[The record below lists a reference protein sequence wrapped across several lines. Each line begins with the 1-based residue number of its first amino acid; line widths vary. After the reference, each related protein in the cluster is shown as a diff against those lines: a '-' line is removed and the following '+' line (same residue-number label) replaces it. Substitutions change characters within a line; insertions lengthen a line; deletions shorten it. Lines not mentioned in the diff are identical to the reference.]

1 MAATIKQTVVSSL
14 KLLLPAIILALT
26 SACATNISA
35 GGATVSLPSG
45 GGSAAKTGREMYQ
58 KMMSEGAAYDDKAL
72 QAYVSRIGQS
82 LVASAGRHSS
92 EFTFTVLDN
101 PNINAFATPGGYI
114 YVNRGLM
121 AYLDSEA
128 ELAGV
133 LGHEIAHVTQNHSS
147 RQQTAGTTNSVLA
160 AMAYVI
166 TGSRDVAEAST
177 MAGTALVRGYGR
189 DHELEAD
196 EHGAQY
202 MHKTGYDADALLE
215 VIGVL
220 KDQEQYQRVKAK
232 SSGEKVA
239 SYHGLYA
246 THPRN
251 DARLQQVIRTASELE
266 LDQDVENPAKPGE
279 FRKLMEG
286 LVWGAST
293 QGLRAEDR
301 YYHNKL
307 GFTFVRPQGWTVTAN
322 AKAIVASSADGS
334 ASLTVTIRK
343 QDKALTPQKVL
354 EDNTSGDIS
363 IGTELEQSGLK
374 GYTAVASNGSTSRRV
389 AVIDYRS
396 LSYLFE
402 GKADNFVATDPTFL
416 AIVESFRPSHPKEQK
431 AGTPAFIHYIQV
443 PRGAT
448 LASLAAGIRIPDA
461 EAQLRLLNG
470 FYPRGEPRT
479 GDWIKV
485 IR

>member
-1 MAATIKQTVVSSL
+1 MTAKIKQASASFL
-14 KLLLPAIILALT
+14 QLLGLLAIISLT
-26 SACATNISA
+26 TACAGNISA
-35 GGATVSLPSG
+35 GGTTVSLPSG
-45 GGSAAKTGREMYQ
+45 GSEAKTGREMYD
-58 KMMSEGAAYDDKAL
+58 KMMSEGVAYDDKPL
-72 QAYVSRIGQS
+72 QNYVNRIGQS
-82 LVASAGRHSS
+82 LVANTEHPNTT
-92 EFTFTVLDN
+92 FTFTVLDN

-121 AYLDSEA
+121 AYLESEA

-133 LGHEIAHVTQNHSS
+133 LGHEIAHVTQNHAS
-147 RQQTAGTTNSVLA
+147 RQQTANVTNSVLA
-160 AMAYVI
+160 AMAYVV
-166 TGSRDVAEAST
+166 TGSRDVADAST

-202 MHKTGYDADALLE
+202 MHKTGYDTDALLE

-220 KDQEQYQRVKAK
+220 KDQEQFQRVKAK
-232 SSGEKVA
+232 SSGKKA
-239 SYHGLYA
+239 SSYHGLYA

-251 DARLQQVIRTASELE
+251 DARLQQVIRTARE
-266 LDQDVENPAKPGE
+266 LDQDVEDPSRPGE
-279 FRKLMEG
+279 FRQLMEG
-286 LVWGAST
+286 LVWGPST

-307 GFTFVRPQGWTVTAN
+307 GFTFLRPEGWTVA
-322 AKAIVASSADGS
+322 ASSKAIMASSTDGS
-334 ASLTVTIRK
+334 SSLTVTIRK
-343 QDKALTPQKVL
+343 LNKTLTPQNVL
-354 EDNTSGDIS
+354 ETNTTGALS

-374 GYTAVASNGSTSRRV
+374 GYTAVASNGSVSRRV

-402 GKADNFVATDPTFL
+402 GKSSNFATQDATL
-416 AIVESFRPSHPKEQK
+416 LEIVQSFRPTHPKEKK
-431 AGTPAFIHYIQV
+431 AGTPAYIHYIQV

-448 LASLAAGIRIPDA
+448 LETLAAGIRIPDA
-461 EAQLRLLNG
+461 QAQLRLLNG

-485 IR
+485 VR

>member
-1 MAATIKQTVVSSL
+1 MTITSKQGISSAL
-14 KLLLPAIILALT
+14 AQLSLLTALILST
-26 SACATNISA
+26 ACGGTISA
-35 GGATVSLPSG
+35 GGTRVALPPSD
-45 GGSAAKTGREMYQ
+45 SSQDKTGHDMYQ
-58 KMMSEGAAYDDKAL
+58 KMMSEGAAYDDKPL
-72 QAYVSRIGQS
+72 QDYVNRIGQS
-82 LVASAGRHSS
+82 LVSNAERTRTR
-92 EFTFTVLDN
+92 FTFTILDA
-101 PNINAFATPGGYI
+101 PTINAFATPGGYI

-133 LGHEIAHVTQNHSS
+133 LGHEIAHITQNHAS
-147 RQQTAGTTNSVLA
+147 RQQTASATNSVLA
-160 AMAYVI
+160 AMAYVL
-166 TGSRDVAEAST
+166 TGSSDVAEASA

-196 EHGAQY
+196 EYGAQY
-202 MHKTGYDADALLE
+202 MHKTGYDPDALLE

-220 KDQEQYQRVKAK
+220 KDQEQFQRVKAK
-232 SSGEKVA
+232 STGKKVT

-251 DARLQQVIRTASELE
+251 DARLQQVIRTASA

-279 FRKLMEG
+279 FQTLMEG

-307 GFTFVRPQGWTVTAN
+307 SFTFARPEGWSVAAN
-322 AKAIVASSADGS
+322 SKAILASATDGS

-343 QDKALTPQKVL
+343 LDKTLTPQQVL
-354 EDNTSGDIS
+354 ERNTSGKLS
-363 IGTELEQSGLK
+363 SGAELEQSSLK
-374 GYTAVASNGSTSRRV
+374 GYTAVASNGRSSRRV
-389 AVIDYRS
+389 AVIDYKG

-402 GKADNFVATDPTFL
+402 GKANNFVASDPVL
-416 AIVESFRPSHPKEQK
+416 LEIIQSFRPTHPKEEK
-431 AGTPAFIHYIQV
+431 AGTPAYIHYIQV

-448 LASLAAGIRIPDA
+448 MKSLAAGIRIPDA

-485 IR
+485 VR

>member
-1 MAATIKQTVVSSL
+1 MKKPRTSLFQLTGLLAALALATACSSTVTTGGRTVVLGSE
-14 KLLLPAIILALT
+14 
-26 SACATNISA
+26 
-35 GGATVSLPSG
+35 SG
-45 GGSAAKTGREMYQ
+45 EDATGREMYE
-58 KMMSEGAAYDDKAL
+58 KMMAQGASFEDQPL
-72 QAYVSRIGQS
+72 QDYVNRIGQS
-82 LVASAGRHSS
+82 LVANSDRADLA
-92 EFTFTVLDN
+92 FTFTVLDS
-101 PNINAFATPGGYI
+101 PDINAFATPGAYI

-133 LGHEIAHVTQNHSS
+133 LSHEIGHITARHAS
-147 RQQTAGTTNSVLA
+147 RQKTASVTNSVLA
-160 AMAYVI
+160 TMAYVL
-166 TGSRDVAEAST
+166 TGSSDVADASA

-196 EHGAQY
+196 SLGAQY
-202 MHKTGYDADALLE
+202 MHKTGYDTDALLE

-220 KDQEQYQRVKAK
+220 KDQEQFQRVKAK
-232 SSGEKVA
+232 ATGKKVV
-239 SYHGLYA
+239 SYHGLYS

-266 LDQDVENPAKPGE
+266 QNVEDPSVPGE
-279 FRKLMEG
+279 FRRHMEG

-293 QGLRAEDR
+293 QGQRAKDR
-301 YYHNKL
+301 YYHTKL
-307 GFTFVRPQGWTVTAN
+307 AFTFLQPEGWTVKAGS
-322 AKAIVASSADGS
+322 KAIVASNAHGS
-334 ASLTVTIRK
+334 ASLTLTIRK
-343 QDKALTPQKVL
+343 RDKAVSPQSVL
-354 EDNTSGDIS
+354 EKSAT
-363 IGTELEQSGLK
+363 GTLSAGAELDQSGLK
-374 GYTAVASNGSTSRRV
+374 GYTAVATSGGDSRRV
-389 AVIDYRS
+389 AVIDYKS

-402 GKADNFVATDPTFL
+402 GKASDFAASDGTMLTM
-416 AIVESFRPSHPKEQK
+416 VESFRPSHPKEVK
-431 AGTPAFIHYIQV
+431 AGTPRHIHYIQV

-448 LASLAAGIRIPDA
+448 LASLAASIRVPDA

>member
-1 MAATIKQTVVSSL
+1 MTATIKQRCITSIQ
-14 KLLLPAIILALT
+14 LLGLLATIALT
-26 SACATNISA
+26 TACGGTVTA
-35 GGATVSLPSG
+35 GGAKIDVPTESG
-45 GGSAAKTGREMYQ
+45 GSETGREMYE
-58 KMMSEGAAYDDKAL
+58 KMIAQGAAYDDKAL
-72 QAYVSRIGQS
+72 QDYVNRIGQS
-82 LVASAGRHSS
+82 LATNAGDKNQK
-92 EFTFTVLDN
+92 FTFTVIDS
-101 PNINAFATPGGYI
+101 PDINAFATPGGYI

-133 LGHEIAHVTQNHSS
+133 ISHEIGHVTANHAG
-147 RQQTAGTTNSVLA
+147 RQQTASMTNSVLA
-160 AMAYVI
+160 AMAYVV
-166 TGSRDVAEAST
+166 TGSRDVADAST

-196 EHGAQY
+196 SLGART
-202 MHKTGYDADALLE
+202 MHKTGYDTDALLE

-232 SSGEKVA
+232 SSGKKVS

-251 DARLQQVIRTASELE
+251 DARLQQVISTARD
-266 LDQDVENPAKPGE
+266 LDHDTENPANPGE
-279 FRKLMEG
+279 FRTLMEG
-286 LVWGAST
+286 LVWGTST
-293 QGLRAEDR
+293 QGLRSEDR

-307 GFTFVRPQGWTVTAN
+307 GFTFGRPEGWTVMAN
-322 AKAIVASSADGS
+322 AKAIVAVGPNSK

-343 QDKALTPQKVL
+343 RDKTATPQNVL
-354 EDNTSGDIS
+354 EKNTSGTLS
-363 IGTELEQSGLK
+363 IGSELEQSGLK

-389 AVIDYRS
+389 AVIDFNS

-402 GKADNFVATDPTFL
+402 GKADDFANADPAL
-416 AIVESFRPSHPKEQK
+416 LEMVKSFRPSHPKEKK
-431 AGTPAFIHYIQV
+431 AGAPAYVHFIQV

-448 LASLAAGIRIPDA
+448 LETLAAGIRIPDA
-461 EAQLRLLNG
+461 EAQLRLMNG

>member
-1 MAATIKQTVVSSL
+1 MNSRTLQRAASLLQT
-14 KLLLPAIILALT
+14 AGIIACFALAT
-26 SACATNISA
+26 ACAGNITA
-35 GGATVSLPSG
+35 GGATVSLPSE
-45 GGSAAKTGREMYQ
+45 SNSAKTGREMYDT
-58 KMMSEGAAYDDKAL
+58 MMAEGAAYDDKPL
-72 QAYVSRIGQS
+72 QDYVNRIGQS
-82 LVASAGRHSS
+82 LVANTEHPDTR
-92 EFTFTVLDN
+92 FTFTVLDN
-101 PNINAFATPGGYI
+101 PNINAFATPGGFI

-121 AYLDSEA
+121 AYLDGEA

-133 LGHEIAHVTQNHSS
+133 LGHEIAHVTQDHSS
-147 RQQTAGTTNSVLA
+147 RQQTANVTNSVLA

-166 TGSRDVAEAST
+166 TGSSDVADAST

-202 MHKTGYDADALLE
+202 MHKTGYDPDALLE

-220 KDQEQYQRVKAK
+220 KNQEQFQRVKAK
-232 SSGEKVA
+232 SSGKKVS

-246 THPRN
+246 SHPRN
-251 DARLQQVIRTASELE
+251 DARLQQVISTAST
-266 LDQDVENPAKPGE
+266 LDEDVENPTQPGE

-307 GFTFVRPQGWTVTAN
+307 NFTFVRPEGWTVVASS
-322 AKAIVASSADGS
+322 KAIVASSADGS

-343 QDKALTPQKVL
+343 LDKALTPQQVL
-354 EDNTSGDIS
+354 EKNTSGELS
-363 IGTELEQSGLK
+363 IGLELEQSGLT
-374 GYTAVASNGSTSRRV
+374 GFTAVASNGSTSRRV
-389 AVIDYRS
+389 AVVDYKS

-402 GKADNFVATDPTFL
+402 GKGSNFSASDATL
-416 AIVESFRPSHPKEQK
+416 LEIIQSFRPTHPKEQK
-431 AGTPAFIHYIQV
+431 AGTPAYIHYIQV

-448 LASLAAGIRIPDA
+448 LETLASGIRIPDA

>member
-1 MAATIKQTVVSSL
+1 MKANWVKRGITLTAPLGLGACI
-14 KLLLPAIILALT
+14 ALT
-26 SACATNISA
+26 SACGSTVTA
-35 GGATVSLPSG
+35 GGMPVSLPSE
-45 GGSAAKTGREMYQ
+45 GSGSETGREMYE
-58 KMMSEGAAYDDKAL
+58 KMMAEGAAYDDQPL
-72 QAYVSRIGQS
+72 QDYVNRIGQS
-82 LVASAGRHSS
+82 LAASTGKTRQK
-92 EFTFTVLDN
+92 FTFTVLDS

-133 LGHEIAHVTQNHSS
+133 ISHEIGHVTANHAG
-147 RQQTAGTTNSVLA
+147 RQQTAGITNSVLA
-160 AMAYVI
+160 AMAYVV

-196 EHGAQY
+196 SLGATY
-202 MHKTGYDADALLE
+202 MHKTGYDTDALLE

-232 SSGEKVA
+232 SSGKKVS

-251 DARLQQVIRTASELE
+251 DARLQQVISTARD
-266 LDQDVENPAKPGE
+266 LDQDVENPARPGE
-279 FRKLMEG
+279 FRQLMEG
-286 LVWGAST
+286 LVWGTSS
-293 QGLRAEDR
+293 QGLRAEGR

-307 GFTFVRPQGWTVTAN
+307 GFTFVRPEGWTVA
-322 AKAIVASSADGS
+322 ASSRAIVASAPSNK

-343 QDKALTPQKVL
+343 RDKASTPQAVL
-354 EDNTSGDIS
+354 EKNAGGNLSNP
-363 IGTELEQSGLK
+363 EALEQSGLM
-374 GYTAVASNGSTSRRV
+374 GYTAVSTSGSATRRV
-389 AVIDYRS
+389 AVIDYNS

-402 GKADNFVATDPTFL
+402 GKASDFAASDAALLEMVK
-416 AIVESFRPSHPKEQK
+416 SFRPTHPKEKK
-431 AGTPAFIHYIQV
+431 AGTPAYVHYIQV

-448 LASLAAGIRIPDA
+448 LASLAAGIRTPDA

-485 IR
+485 IK

>member
-1 MAATIKQTVVSSL
+1 MGLGIIQRVGIFLQVASIVTCMGLLTGCAGNITV
-14 KLLLPAIILALT
+14 
-26 SACATNISA
+26 
-35 GGATVSLPSG
+35 GGASVSLPSG
-45 GGSAAKTGREMYQ
+45 GSAAKAGREMYDT
-58 KMMSEGAAYDDKAL
+58 MIAEGAAYDDKPL
-72 QAYVSRIGQS
+72 QDYVSRIGQS
-82 LVASAGRHSS
+82 LVANTEDPNAI
-92 EFTFTVLDN
+92 FTFTVLDS
-101 PNINAFATPGGYI
+101 PNINAFATPGGFI

-133 LGHEIAHVTQNHSS
+133 LGHEIAHITRDHSS
-147 RQQTAGTTNSVLA
+147 RQQTANVTNSVLA

-166 TGSRDVAEAST
+166 TGSSDVAEASN

-196 EHGAQY
+196 EYGARY

-220 KDQEQYQRVKAK
+220 KNQEQFQRVKAK
-232 SSGEKVA
+232 SSGKKVS

-251 DARLQQVIRTASELE
+251 DARLQLVISTASTLE
-266 LDQDVENPAKPGE
+266 QDAENPIRPGE
-279 FRKLMEG
+279 FRQFMEG

-307 GFTFVRPQGWTVTAN
+307 AFTLVRPEGWTVIPSS
-322 AKAIVASSADGS
+322 KAIVASSADGS

-343 QDKALTPQKVL
+343 LDHALTPQQVL
-354 EDNTSGDIS
+354 EQNASGELS
-363 IGTELEQSGLK
+363 SGMELEQSGLK
-374 GYTAVASNGSTSRRV
+374 GYTAVAANGSAARRV
-389 AVIDYRS
+389 AVIDYKS

-402 GKADNFVATDPTFL
+402 GEGANFSTADATL
-416 AIVESFRPSHPKEQK
+416 LQVVKSFRPTHPKEQK
-431 AGTPAFIHYIQV
+431 AGAPAYIHYIQV

-448 LASLAAGIRIPDA
+448 LETLAGGVRIPDA
-461 EAQLRLLNG
+461 QSQLRLLNG
-470 FYPRGEPRT
+470 FYPRGEPRI

-485 IR
+485 IK

>member
-1 MAATIKQTVVSSL
+1 MRMAETIKQRITTAL
-14 KLLLPAIILALT
+14 QLLGLLAAFALT
-26 SACATNISA
+26 TACAGNISA
-35 GGATVSLPSG
+35 GGATVSMPSE
-45 GGSAAKTGREMYQ
+45 GSEEKTGREMYE
-58 KMMSEGAAYDDKAL
+58 KMMSEGAAYDDKLL
-72 QAYVSRIGQS
+72 QDYVNRIGQS
-82 LVASAGRHSS
+82 LVANAGRTSTN
-92 EFTFTVLDN
+92 FTFTVLDN

-121 AYLDSEA
+121 AYLDGEA

-133 LGHEIAHVTQNHSS
+133 LGHEIAHVTRNHAS
-147 RQQTAGTTNSVLA
+147 RQQTAGTANSVLA
-160 AMAYVI
+160 AMAYVL

-196 EHGAQY
+196 EYGAQY
-202 MHKTGYDADALLE
+202 MHKTGYDTDALLE

-220 KDQEQYQRVKAK
+220 KDQEQFQRVKAK
-232 SSGEKVA
+232 SSGKKA
-239 SYHGLYA
+239 SSYHGVYA

-251 DARLQQVIRTASELE
+251 DARLQQVIRTASEL
-266 LDQDVENPAKPGE
+266 DQDAEDPSKPGE

-286 LVWGAST
+286 LVWGVST

-307 GFTFVRPQGWTVTAN
+307 GFTFLRPEGWTVVASS
-322 AKAIVASSADGS
+322 KAIVASAADGS

-343 QDKALTPQKVL
+343 KDKTLSPKDVL
-354 EDNTSGDIS
+354 EKNTSGNIS
-363 IGTELEQSGLK
+363 IGAELEQSGLK
-374 GYTAVASNGSTSRRV
+374 GYTAVASNGNTSRRV

-402 GKADNFVATDPTFL
+402 GKASNFPGSDSTL
-416 AIVESFRPSHPKEQK
+416 LQIVESFRPTHPKEQK
-431 AGTPAFIHYIQV
+431 AGTPAYVHYIQV

-448 LASLAAGIRIPDA
+448 LETLAAGIRIPDS

>member
-1 MAATIKQTVVSSL
+1 MTTTIKQRCITSVQLLGLVASIAVIAACGGTV
-14 KLLLPAIILALT
+14 T
-26 SACATNISA
+26 A
-35 GGATVSLPSG
+35 GGARVDLPTESSG
-45 GGSAAKTGREMYQ
+45 SKTGREMYE
-58 KMMSEGAAYDDKAL
+58 KMIAQGAAYDDKAL
-72 QAYVSRIGQS
+72 QEYVNRIGQS
-82 LVASAGRHSS
+82 LAANAGNKNQP
-92 EFTFTVLDN
+92 FTFTVLDS
-101 PNINAFATPGGYI
+101 PDINAFATPGGYI

-121 AYLDSEA
+121 VYLDSEA

-133 LGHEIAHVTQNHSS
+133 ISHEIGHVTANHSG
-147 RQQTAGTTNSVLA
+147 RQQTANVTNSVLA
-160 AMAYVI
+160 AMAYVV
-166 TGSRDVAEAST
+166 TGSRDVADAST

-196 EHGAQY
+196 SLGAQT
-202 MHKTGYDADALLE
+202 MHKTGYDTGALLE

-232 SSGEKVA
+232 SSGKKVS

-251 DARLQQVIRTASELE
+251 DARLQQVISTARN
-266 LDQDVENPAKPGE
+266 LDQDSEDPSKPGE

-286 LVWGAST
+286 LVWGASS
-293 QGLRAEDR
+293 QGLRSENR

-307 GFTFVRPQGWTVTAN
+307 GFTFVRPDGWTVTAN
-322 AKAIVASSADGS
+322 AKAIVASEPNSK

-343 QDKALTPQKVL
+343 RDTASTAQDVLQKS
-354 EDNTSGDIS
+354 TSGS
-363 IGTELEQSGLK
+363 LSNTAELEQSGLK

-389 AVIDYRS
+389 AVIDFNN

-402 GKADNFVATDPTFL
+402 GKADDFESSDSTL
-416 AIVESFRPSHPKEQK
+416 LEIVNSFRPSHPKEKK
-431 AGTPAFIHYIQV
+431 AGSPAYVHYIQV

-448 LASLAAGIRIPDA
+448 LETLAAGIRIPDA
-461 EAQLRLLNG
+461 EAQLRLMNG

-485 IR
+485 VR